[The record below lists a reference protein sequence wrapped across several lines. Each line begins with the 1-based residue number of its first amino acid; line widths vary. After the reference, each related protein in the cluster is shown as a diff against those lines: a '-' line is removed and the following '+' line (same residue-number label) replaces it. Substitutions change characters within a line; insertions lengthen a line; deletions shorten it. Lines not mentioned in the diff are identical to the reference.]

1 MDLRIP
7 VRQLMTTEVITVKP
21 NDTMLRVHE
30 IFGAKDIHHLPVVDP
45 KGVVVGMMS
54 TSDYLSVANAFP
66 LFRPDKREEA
76 NKKLFSTLLV
86 EDVMTRQVATLSPDD
101 ELVAAGSLFKENLFH
116 AVPIVDEEGLL
127 LGILTTYDLLEF
139 FFNQP
144 ALLTQ

>member
-1 MDLRIP
+1 
-7 VRQLMTTEVITVKP
+7 MTTEVITVKP

-76 NKKLFSTLLV
+76 IVTVLAQAERV
-86 EDVMTRQVATLSPDD
+86 CADWVG
-101 ELVAAGSLFKENLFH
+101 AA
-116 AVPIVDEEGLL
+116 
-127 LGILTTYDLLEF
+127 
-139 FFNQP
+139 
-144 ALLTQ
+144 